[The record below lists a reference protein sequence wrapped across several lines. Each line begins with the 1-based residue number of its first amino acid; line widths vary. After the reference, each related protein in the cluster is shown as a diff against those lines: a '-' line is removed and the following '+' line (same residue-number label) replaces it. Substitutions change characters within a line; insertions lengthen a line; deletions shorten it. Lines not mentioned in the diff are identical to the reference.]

1 MGKIPEVTLNLK
13 TKKVPPN
20 DSYSID
26 DMERM
31 FGKRIKKAIN
41 TDVDSSGRMYKGIIT
56 KEMAKI
62 CKPWKF
68 WNRDIRRAYKR
79 YVGIMIV
86 PWVIVETPPVVE
98 YISPETEEHLKKQI
112 DLSKYLHTTH
122 MESFNL
128 SKHMGNNDGKKT
140 E

>member
-79 YVGIMIV
+79 YTGIMIV
-86 PWVIVETPPVVE
+86 PWIIVETPPVID
-98 YISPETEEHLKKQI
+98 YISPETEEYLKKQI
-112 DLSKYLHTTH
+112 DFNKYA
-122 MESFNL
+122 E
-128 SKHMGNNDGKKT
+128 KYMGNCFNMSEHITDNSSKQ
-140 E
+140 